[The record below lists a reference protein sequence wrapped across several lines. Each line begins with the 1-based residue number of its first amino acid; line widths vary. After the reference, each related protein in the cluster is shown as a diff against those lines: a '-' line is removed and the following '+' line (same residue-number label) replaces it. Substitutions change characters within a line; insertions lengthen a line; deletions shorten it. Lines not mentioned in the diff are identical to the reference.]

1 MCVMFTHK
9 PLKAGSA
16 QCSTEYIDLGVRT
29 SALLSSVFNP
39 AAIAALTDASTITI
53 TCSGRGC
60 ICAKE
65 CQGMTN
71 LKKQNQQARKYKH
84 NYDRTDSADTT
95 TQQTQKPTNNK
106 THFSLY
112 SKDLNGFISK
122 IM

>member
-71 LKKQNQQARKYKH
+71 LKKQNQQARKYKKER
-84 NYDRTDSADTT
+84 NTT
-95 TQQTQKPTNNK
+95 TIVLTLLTQQHSKHKNQPTTKRTSHYIPK
-106 THFSLY
+106 T
-112 SKDLNGFISK
+112 
-122 IM
+122 